1 MVPSVVDMQS
11 AATGIDGL
19 VVVTVKQ
26 ATDERGTVRELF
38 RASAYAE
45 LLAGLG
51 AWQQVNVTETRR
63 GGPAR
68 PARRG
73 DDQARG
79 VRGR

>member
-1 MVPSVVDMQS
+1 MVTGVPNVVDMQS

-51 AWQQVNVTETRR
+51 TWQQVNVTETRR
-63 GGPAR
+63 GACAASTG
-68 PARRG
+68 RR
-73 DDQARG
+73 
-79 VRGR
+79 